1 MRNPQDNPAGQFGAS
16 ALPHAPSF
24 PAASGAHARERSF
37 GWHLGVLV
45 LGLLIPAILSVGLL
59 LDQFGAAERRQ
70 VEAQARHLAR
80 TLAIAVDREIDG
92 VSTTLQALGTSPSLT
107 ADDQRGFYQQMQ
119 RVRQMQG
126 LHLSLRTSGGETVLT
141 TRLPYGERILNV
153 PDEVRETDR
162 AALEGRATQVSDL
175 FVGPVTG
182 TYNLQVVTP
191 VLARDP
197 PDAVL
202 GASLDTSF
210 FRATLDRFEREEGWT
225 AAIIDANGSI
235 VARLPGHDLFVGK
248 PAPREFLQRMGG
260 ARGFHYAGNME
271 GVPSLVAHD
280 ALSSAGWRV
289 AVSLPSGQI
298 DRQLLR
304 SLLWLGGLGLFLGSV
319 GLSLALIVRGRLQR
333 AVDAVDR
340 LAAAMREGRPATLA
354 PTEVAEIRR
363 VGQALFDASADLRQS
378 EGRLRAVLDN
388 LFVFVGLLDVE
399 GRVLQ
404 TNQAPLAILDLK
416 PSDVRGVLFWE
427 CPWWTLSAETQDRVR
442 AAVQAA
448 ARGEWVRFDIDVRT
462 SGGPITIDFQL
473 APLRDVE
480 GRIVGLQP
488 SGVDITE
495 RVRAQAELARRE
507 ARNAFLAELREKLD
521 QAANPE
527 EVLRIAAKALEEHL
541 GVDVVAVHEL
551 NLAAD
556 EARVHAAKP
565 APGLKPG
572 VYSFSEL
579 FSPPTRQALLAG
591 EVPAIRDVREDP
603 RTADRRQRFEEA
615 GAIAVLAAPL
625 ARRGELVGAFVLAH
639 GAPRVWDDDVELIR
653 VAAERVWNA
662 FETARLMRDLA
673 AGEARLQA
681 GVAVAGLGLG
691 GIDYLRG
698 AITLDARAAALFA
711 LPADEP
717 LPRAELHARFH
728 PEDAPALVAAIEAL
742 VGADGAGR
750 MALEHRLLR
759 PDGSVVWLS
768 AHKQITYGED
778 AEGRRRAVSGVLAV
792 HDVTQ
797 RKEAEIA
804 LRQSEGRLRDSERT
818 ARLAIDAAA
827 IGLWDFDPAAQT
839 LSWDARTREIFGVGP
854 DDPVS
859 YESTYLAAIH
869 PEDRPAVEASI
880 AAALNPEAS
889 EEYEV
894 ELRIVR
900 ARDGAERW
908 VQGRGQVLFE
918 EGVPVRFV
926 GTVRDISAQ
935 KEAERALRTL
945 NAELESRVEERTAA
959 LRLSNA
965 RLAAEMER
973 REAMQATLVQSQKLE
988 AIGQLTSGIAHDFN
1002 NSIAAIAGGFSVIQ
1016 RRTDDPRILD
1026 IAKLGVK
1033 AAERGGTLVK
1043 QLLAFARQQA
1053 LEPRAVDLAEHL
1065 TEADALL
1072 RRSVGPKVQL
1082 TIELEPDLPQALV
1095 DPVQLETALINLA
1108 VNARDAMPK
1117 GGVLHLAV
1125 RACPP
1130 DQPGRPHDL
1139 GDRDAVAITMSDSGV
1154 GMAPEVLQRVM
1165 EPFFTTKGPGKGT
1178 GLGLAM
1184 VHGFVHQSKGAL
1196 RIESRL
1202 GLGTSIRLYLPTAKD
1217 GEPAQ
1222 PAREDRIDPSLHG
1235 HATLLL
1241 VDDDDA
1247 VRGVLAAQL
1256 RDLRYTVIEAKGGE
1270 AALLLLRQR
1279 PDVEAVI
1286 SDVGMPGMDGPA
1298 FVEAARVFRP
1308 SLPVLFMTG
1317 QLERERI
1324 VGETVLDKPF
1334 GPPDL
1339 ARAVLDLLAR
1349 GANAASAESDA
1360 LDRLAGRFRSQALRE
1375 MLARWRKQRDGA
1387 GPPLFSAFD
1396 PADCEEPGRI
1406 VIAEADAG
1414 HVPLRFRFAS
1424 LGPELR
1430 EALAATSARALEG
1443 AELPVMGD
1451 DSFATQEG
1459 AYRRCVRTG
1468 RPVYDYVRSD
1478 LGDGEPEFMERL
1490 LLPYSTDGALAD
1502 RVVGIVLLACRPGV
1516 GRVTEPSKY

>member
-1 MRNPQDNPAGQFGAS
+1 MTNPQDNPAGRHGAAELRHS
-16 ALPHAPSF
+16 PSVRAE
-24 PAASGAHARERSF
+24 PGAQPRERSF
-37 GWHLGVLV
+37 GWHLGVIV
-45 LGLLIPAILSVGLL
+45 LGLLVPAILSVGLL
-59 LDQFGAAERRQ
+59 LDRFSGAERRQ
-70 VEAQARHLAR
+70 VEAQAEHLAR
-80 TLAIAVDREIDG
+80 TLATAVDREIDG
-92 VSTTLQALGTSPSLT
+92 IATTLQALGTSPSLNS
-107 ADDQRGFYQQMQ
+107 ADHRDFHEQM
-119 RVRQMQG
+119 RRLHEMQG
-126 LHLSLRTSGGETVLT
+126 VHFSLRNAAGETVLT
-141 TRLPYGERILNV
+141 TRLPFGQRIPSV
-153 PDEVRETDR
+153 PEEVREADR
-162 AALEGRATQVSDL
+162 AAREEGGARVSDL
-175 FVGPVTG
+175 FVGPLTG
-182 TYNLQVVTP
+182 VHNLQIVTP
-191 VLARDP
+191 ALAANP
-197 PDAVL
+197 PGFVV
-202 GASLDTSF
+202 GASLDTSHF
-210 FRATLDRFEREEGWT
+210 LAVLDRFERPEGWT
-225 AAIIDANGSI
+225 ASIIDRNGLV
-235 VARLPGHDLFVGK
+235 VARQPLHETFVGK
-248 PAPREFLQRMGG
+248 PASPEFLRKAAGPK
-260 ARGFHYAGNME
+260 GFFYAPNLE
-271 GVPSLVAHD
+271 GVPSLTAYHV
-280 ALSSAGWRV
+280 LPKTGWRM
-289 AVSLPSGQI
+289 AVSMPSAAI
-298 DRQLLR
+298 DQQLQR
-304 SLLWLGGLGLFLGSV
+304 SLLWLGGVGLFLGGV

-333 AVDAVDR
+333 AVSAVDA
-340 LAAAMREGRPATLA
+340 LAAAMREGRPAMLA

-388 LFVFVGLLDVE
+388 LFVFVGLLDIE
-399 GRVLQ
+399 GRVMQ
-404 TNQAPLAILDLK
+404 TNQAPLAILNLK

-427 CPWWTLSAETQDRVR
+427 CPWWTLSTETQTRVR

-448 ARGEWVRFDIDVRT
+448 ARGEWVRFDIDVRAN
-462 SGGPITIDFQL
+462 GGPITIDFQL

-495 RVRAQAELARRE
+495 RVKAQAELARRE
-507 ARNAFLAELREKLD
+507 ARNNFLAELREKLD
-521 QAANPE
+521 RAADPS
-527 EVLRIAAKALEEHL
+527 EVLRIAAAALEERL

-551 NLAAD
+551 DVAAD
-556 EARVHAAKP
+556 KAMVHVGKAT
-565 APGLKPG
+565 PGLG
-572 VYSFSEL
+572 VSEYSFSEL

-591 EVPAIRDVREDP
+591 EIPAIPDVRTDP
-603 RTADRRQRFEEA
+603 RTADRRQIFEEA

-625 ARRGELVGAFVLAH
+625 ERRGELVGAFVLAH
-639 GAPRVWDDDVELIR
+639 GAPRVWDDDMELIR

-673 AGEARLQA
+673 ASEARLQA
-681 GVAVAGLGLG
+681 GVEVAGLGLG
-691 GIDYLRG
+691 VINYQRG
-698 AITLDARAAALFA
+698 EITLDASAAALFA
-711 LPADEP
+711 LPADET
-717 LPRAELHARFH
+717 LPRADMHARFH
-728 PEDAPALVAAIEAL
+728 PDDAPALLAAIAAL
-742 VGADGAGR
+742 VGADGSGR
-750 MALEHRLLR
+750 MAVEHRLLL

-768 AHKQITYGED
+768 AHKQVTYGED
-778 AEGRRRAVSGVLAV
+778 GQGARRAVSGVLAV
-792 HDVTQ
+792 HDVTH

-818 ARLAIDAAA
+818 ARLAIEAGA
-827 IGLWDFDPAAQT
+827 IGLWDFDPAAKT
-839 LSWDARTREIFGVGP
+839 LTWDMRAREIFGVGP

-859 YESTYLAAIH
+859 YENTYLAAIH
-869 PEDRPAVEASI
+869 PEDRPFVEAHI
-880 AAALNPEAS
+880 AAALRPDAD

-894 ELRIVR
+894 ESRIIR

-918 EGVPVRFV
+918 NGVPVRFI

-945 NAELESRVEERTAA
+945 NADLESRVEERTAA
-959 LRLSNA
+959 LRQSNA

-973 REAMQATLVQSQKLE
+973 REAMQATLIQSQKLE

-1053 LEPRAVDLAEHL
+1053 LEPRAVDLIEHL

-1072 RRSVGPKVQL
+1072 KRSVGPKVEL
-1082 TIELEPDLPQALV
+1082 VIELEPGLPKALV

-1108 VNARDAMPK
+1108 VNARDAMPR

-1130 DQPGRPHDL
+1130 DQPGRPPELD
-1139 GDRDAVAITMSDSGV
+1139 DRDAVVITMSDSGV
-1154 GMAPEVLQRVM
+1154 GIAPEVLQRVM

-1184 VHGFVHQSKGAL
+1184 VHGFVHQSRGAL
-1196 RIESRL
+1196 RIESRQ
-1202 GLGTSIRLYLPTAKD
+1202 GLGTSVRLYLPTAREGD
-1217 GEPAQ
+1217 VAE

-1235 HATLLL
+1235 HATLLV

-1298 FVEAARVFRP
+1298 FVEAARFFRP

-1339 ARAVLDLLAR
+1339 ARAVLDLLSR
-1349 GANAASAESDA
+1349 GA
-1360 LDRLAGRFRSQALRE
+1360 
-1375 MLARWRKQRDGA
+1375 AR
-1387 GPPLFSAFD
+1387 
-1396 PADCEEPGRI
+1396 
-1406 VIAEADAG
+1406 
-1414 HVPLRFRFAS
+1414 
-1424 LGPELR
+1424 
-1430 EALAATSARALEG
+1430 
-1443 AELPVMGD
+1443 
-1451 DSFATQEG
+1451 
-1459 AYRRCVRTG
+1459 
-1468 RPVYDYVRSD
+1468 
-1478 LGDGEPEFMERL
+1478 
-1490 LLPYSTDGALAD
+1490 
-1502 RVVGIVLLACRPGV
+1502 
-1516 GRVTEPSKY
+1516 